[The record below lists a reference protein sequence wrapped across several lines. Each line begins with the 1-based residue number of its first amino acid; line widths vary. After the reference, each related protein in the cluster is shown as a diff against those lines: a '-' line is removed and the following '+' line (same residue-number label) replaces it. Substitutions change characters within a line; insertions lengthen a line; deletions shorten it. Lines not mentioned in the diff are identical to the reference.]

1 MSANLCVVVHMQEP
15 LKQGFEVAI
24 VKGTTAAAE
33 TPELGAGY
41 TTAYDIRITQ
51 PRLGTANA

>member
-1 MSANLCVVVHMQEP
+1 MQEP

-33 TPELGAGY
+33 TPELGVGY